1 MIKKTMTITS
11 IAILFAAISVATT
24 MTMVQADNESTDLD
38 ALFGPNSGT
47 IGVTTNPKIGGA
59 MEHFYSDIAA
69 STAAA
74 GFTPIGSLMGGYFD
88 ASEPGIQSGG
98 ASPFPVFIPGLIL
111 YSSASGPCV
120 PVTPALDVYLGFEEG
135 VFTFDALNLGQN
147 YWVKVTQSEMDDFLV
162 FSDPTCTTT
171 PALETT
177 FVSANT
183 VPLGTVT
190 ALATGAQDQTITTTV
205 GVGTADPTGSMTI
218 GFNELFSWDP
228 IGTGITGLCDPVFV
242 AAIGC
247 IGLEPGIRVEKIE
260 LILASQ
266 STGFWKN
273 HEDVVDT
280 LTTGMLIDLLG
291 DGTILIND
299 DVGVDSDDIFQATK
313 KTKGDARP
321 QLAAQLLAAQ
331 LNVKNGSVSC
341 TDATDAIAAAQAA
354 LIALGYDG
362 TGAGT
367 KPTGATTPS
376 KADVNAIKDD
386 LDDYNNNLLCTAP

>member
-1 MIKKTMTITS
+1 M
-11 IAILFAAISVATT
+11 
-24 MTMVQADNESTDLD
+24 
-38 ALFGPNSGT
+38 
-47 IGVTTNPKIGGA
+47 
-59 MEHFYSDIAA
+59 YS
-69 STAAA
+69 
-74 GFTPIGSLMGGYFD
+74 
-88 ASEPGIQSGG
+88 SGG
-98 ASPFPVFIPGLIL
+98 
-111 YSSASGPCV
+111 GPCV

-135 VFTFDALNLGQN
+135 VFTFDALNSGQN
-147 YWVKVTQSEMDDFLV
+147 YWVKVTNSEMDDFLV
-162 FSDPTCTTT
+162 FSEVTCTT

-177 FVSANT
+177 FVSANS
-183 VPLGTVT
+183 VSLGTVT

-242 AAIGC
+242 AATGC

-273 HEDVVDT
+273 HESVVDT
-280 LTTGMLIDLLG
+280 LTSGMLIDLLG

-299 DVGVDSDDIFQATK
+299 DAGVDSDDIFQATK

-354 LIALGYDG
+354 LITLGYDG

>member
-1 MIKKTMTITS
+1 MATHLMIKKTMTITS
-11 IAILFAAISVATT
+11 LAILVAAISVATT
-24 MTMVQADNESTDLD
+24 MTMVQADPELTSKATFGLVPLGIANPLAGGDITNHEYSHVAASK
-38 ALFGPNSGT
+38 ALT
-47 IGVTTNPKIGGA
+47 VTFTNPVSLPGG
-59 MEHFYSDIAA
+59 F
-69 STAAA
+69 
-74 GFTPIGSLMGGYFD
+74 FD
-88 ASEPGIQSGG
+88 AVEPGFQG
-98 ASPFPVFIPGLIL
+98 APFTAPVPDASITL
-111 YSSASGPCV
+111 YLAGV
-120 PVTPALDVYLGFEEG
+120 PVTTPFNIVEGYEEAT
-135 VFTFDALNLGQN
+135 FTMAALNPGQN
-147 YWVKVTQSEMDDFLV
+147 YFLGTIIFDMDDFGLTTDAAMLIPAPETV
-162 FSDPTCTTT
+162 FVSVNGVDLSAPVTAVPGNGQTQAITTAHGVVKAT
-171 PALETT
+171 PAGNI
-177 FVSANT
+177 V
-183 VPLGTVT
+183 V
-190 ALATGAQDQTITTTV
+190 
-205 GVGTADPTGSMTI
+205 
-218 GFNELFSWDP
+218 GFNELFIWDP
-228 IGTGITGLCDPVFV
+228 SGAAPLALPVCGNAGV
-242 AAIGC
+242 PLPCIAAQT
-247 IGLEPGIRVEKIE
+247 GIRVEQIE